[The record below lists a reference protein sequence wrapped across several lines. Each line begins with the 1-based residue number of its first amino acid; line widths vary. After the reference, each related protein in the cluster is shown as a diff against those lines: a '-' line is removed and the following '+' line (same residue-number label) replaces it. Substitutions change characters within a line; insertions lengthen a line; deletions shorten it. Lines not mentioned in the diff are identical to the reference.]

1 MCAPN
6 PPSPP
11 NYTQA
16 AQVQGE
22 ANLQSTLASN
32 ILNNPTQVTPLGSK
46 SQKQTGSFTI
56 PGTAGNP
63 EYTIPTFTS
72 QIDLSPLG
80 QQTLE
85 QQQRISSG
93 LSSLGASQI
102 GKVSDTLS
110 KPFEFGSVGD
120 VQNAAQKAITSRL
133 DPIWAQRDKQVDT
146 QLTNQGLRPGMEA
159 YDNAMRDY
167 SFGKN
172 DAYQQAILGGIQT
185 APQTLQ
191 EAQAV
196 RELPLN
202 ELTALAS
209 GGQVSMPQFGGM
221 GNNMFSPGNYAGA
234 AGQQGQAANQMY
246 GYEAGNYNSM
256 MNGLYGL
263 GSNAAL
269 MFLA

>member
-11 NYTQA
+11 DYQGAARTQ
-16 AQVQGE
+16 GG
-22 ANLQSTLASN
+22 ANLQSTIASS
-32 ILNNPTQVTPLGSK
+32 IMNNPTQITPLGTK
-46 SQKQTGSFTI
+46 SQTQTGSFTL
-56 PGTAGNP
+56 PGTDGNP
-63 EYTIPTFTS
+63 PVDIPQFTS

-102 GKVSDTLS
+102 GKVGDTLS
-110 KPFEFGSVGD
+110 KPFDLSSVGD

-133 DPIWAQRDKQVDT
+133 DPIWAGRDKQIDT

-167 SFGKN
+167 NFSKN

-209 GGQVSMPQFGGM
+209 GGQVSMPQFGAT
-221 GNNMFSPGNYAGA
+221 GNNMLSPGNYANA
-234 AGQQGQAANQMY
+234 AGQQGAAANQMY
-246 GYEAGNYNSM
+246 GYNAGNYNSM
-256 MNGLYGL
+256 MGGLYGL